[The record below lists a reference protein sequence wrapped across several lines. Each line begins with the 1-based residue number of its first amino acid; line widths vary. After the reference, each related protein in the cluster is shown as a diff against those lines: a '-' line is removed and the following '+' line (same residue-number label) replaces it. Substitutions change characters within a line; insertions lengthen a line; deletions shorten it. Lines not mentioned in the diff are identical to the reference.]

1 MALVYTFTKEAMV
14 VNQPLSLGSVKAT
27 VGELDVTSY
36 LNPGGATIT
45 PESVGLSKILMIL
58 PLEAN
63 TDTNHNFVAASGNV
77 LVYQTLANPPV
88 EAADTVDVGGMR
100 VIVIGT

>member
-1 MALVYTFTKEAMV
+1 MALVYTFTREAMP
-14 VNQPLSLGSVKAT
+14 VNQPLSGGNFKMVA
-27 VGELDVTSY
+27 GELDVTSY

-45 PESVGLSKILMIL
+45 PESVGLARIMAIL

-63 TDTNHNFVAASGNV
+63 TDTNHNFVAASSNV

-100 VIVIGT
+100 VLIVGI